1 MFLMLLVFGLTALI
15 SLAAS
20 LHVKS
25 MYKRY
30 SQVGASSGATG
41 AEVAS
46 AILQRA
52 GIHDVEIF
60 EHDEMLGDHYDPTN
74 KRLVLSS
81 QNYHGRSL
89 AAIGVAAHECGHA
102 IQHQIAYAPLSWRMA
117 SIGAVN
123 FVNPILP
130 FLPFLAFA
138 HILSWHFVLLGMAI
152 GTGGLMLFSLIT
164 LPVEF
169 DASNRAK
176 AILQGMGFIGT
187 PEELHGVKSV
197 LDAAGWTYVA
207 AFLIA
212 LIQFLYYLLP
222 LILGGRSRD

>member
-1 MFLMLLVFGLTALI
+1 MFLLIFVFTLLI

-20 LHVKS
+20 WHVKS
-25 MYKRY
+25 TYKRY

-60 EHDEMLGDHYDPTN
+60 EHDEMLGDHYDPMN

-102 IQHQIAYAPLSWRMA
+102 IQHQIAYAPLTWRMA

-123 FVNPILP
+123 FVNPILMFMP
-130 FLPFLAFA
+130 L
-138 HILSWHFVLLGMAI
+138 LSFFHLVPWHFALLAMAVAMGVI
-152 GTGGLMLFSLIT
+152 MLFSLIT

-207 AFLIA
+207 AFLVA

>member
-1 MFLMLLVFGLTALI
+1 MFLVFGITALI

-20 LHVKS
+20 MHVKS
-25 MYKRY
+25 TYNRY

-46 AILQRA
+46 AILERA
-52 GIHDVEIF
+52 GIHDVEIL
-60 EHDEMLGDHYDPTN
+60 ELNERLGDHYDPLN

-81 QNYHGRSL
+81 ENYHGRSL
-89 AAIGVAAHECGHA
+89 AALGVAAHECGHA
-102 IQHQIAYAPLSWRMA
+102 IQHQIAYAPLMWRMA

-123 FVNPILP
+123 FVNPLLM
-130 FLPFLAFA
+130 FLPFLSFL
-138 HILSWHFVLLGMAI
+138 HIIPMYWALLGMSVAMGVI
-152 GTGGLMLFSLIT
+152 MLFSLIT

-176 AILQGMGFIGT
+176 AILAGMGFIGT
-187 PEELHGVKSV
+187 PEEMQGVKAT

>member
-1 MFLMLLVFGLTALI
+1 MILMFLVFGITLLI
-15 SLAAS
+15 SIAAS
-20 LHVKS
+20 MHVKS
-25 MYKRY
+25 TYNRY

-52 GIHDVEIF
+52 GIHDVEIL
-60 EHDEMLGDHYDPTN
+60 EHDEMLGDHYDPSN

-81 QNYHGRSL
+81 QNFHGRSL
-89 AAIGVAAHECGHA
+89 AALGVAAHECGHA
-102 IQHQIAYAPLSWRMA
+102 IQHQIAYAPLTWRMA
-117 SIGAVN
+117 SIGAMN
-123 FVNPILP
+123 IVNPVLM
-130 FLPFLAFA
+130 FLPFLSFLR
-138 HILSWHFVLLGMAI
+138 IIPWHFAILGMAI
-152 GTGGLMLFSLIT
+152 GTGVVMLFSLVT

-187 PEELHGVKSV
+187 PEEMHGVKAT

>member
-1 MFLMLLVFGLTALI
+1 M
-15 SLAAS
+15 
-20 LHVKS
+20 HVKS
-25 MYKRY
+25 TYNRY

-46 AILQRA
+46 AILERA
-52 GIHDVEIF
+52 GIHDVEIL
-60 EHDEMLGDHYDPTN
+60 ELNERLGDHYDPLN

-81 QNYHGRSL
+81 ENYHGRSL
-89 AAIGVAAHECGHA
+89 AALGVAAHECGHA
-102 IQHQIAYAPLSWRMA
+102 IQHQIAYGPLMWRMA

-123 FVNPILP
+123 FVNPLLM
-130 FLPFLAFA
+130 FLPFLSFM
-138 HILSWHFVLLGMAI
+138 HIVPFYWAMLGMAI
-152 GTGGLMLFSLIT
+152 AMGVIMLFSLIT

-176 AILQGMGFIGT
+176 AILAGMGFIGT
-187 PEELHGVKSV
+187 PEEMQGVKAT

-207 AFLIA
+207 AFLNA
-212 LIQFLYYLLP
+212 LFIFLYYLLP

>member
-1 MFLMLLVFGLTALI
+1 MFLVFGVTMLI
-15 SLAAS
+15 SIAAS
-20 LHVKS
+20 MHVKS
-25 MYKRY
+25 TYNRY

-52 GIHDVEIF
+52 GIHDVEIL
-60 EHDEMLGDHYDPTN
+60 EHDEMLGDHYDPMN

-89 AAIGVAAHECGHA
+89 AALGVAAHECGHA
-102 IQHQIAYAPLSWRMA
+102 IQHQIAYAPLTWRMA

-123 FVNPILP
+123 FVNPLLM
-130 FLPFLAFA
+130 FLPFLSFL
-138 HILSWHFVLLGMAI
+138 HIIPFYWAMLGMAI
-152 GTGGLMLFSLIT
+152 AMGVIMLFSLIT

-187 PEELHGVKSV
+187 PEEMHGVKAT